1 MYEAPLVEIAQFA
14 ALSDAE
20 LEAQARGWAQAEASA
35 SARKHAA
42 MAEIF
47 IRATDTPST
56 DERRWWFVDPEA
68 AVGAQ
73 LGAAQGITAWAAL
86 HQAQRGV
93 ALRDRLPRVNEV
105 FAAGLV
111 SEMIVRNICWSTAL
125 MLDPDKLAAI
135 DAELAAQITSW
146 GRLTLKQID
155 NTIDDLIL
163 KHDPGS
169 FRRGRASR
177 RDRYFDIGSPTDAP
191 GVLSVNGR
199 LQAHLGNAYDARI
212 TELIEG
218 VCPDD
223 PRTLHELRHDALGA
237 ILDHTTLACECEDPD
252 CARGREP
259 SPRGHLVVHVIAR
272 EDTVTA
278 AQHAAP
284 AAPARTDDEPV
295 VEPADDSGGDTAP
308 DTPATADSAETECDT
323 APGSEP
329 ADTDTTTATD
339 APAALDSADSTAPAT
354 EDPDTECDTAP
365 LTVAEFTEA
374 ANSTPA
380 AYRAPDEDPLDR
392 VPPAVLFGGAVLPA
406 YALAE
411 IINNATIRPLIH
423 PGDTPPENR
432 YTPSR
437 ALADYVR
444 CRDLT
449 CRFPGCDKPADRCDI
464 DHTVPYPAG
473 PTHASNLKCLC
484 RFHHLLKTF
493 WTGPR
498 GWADRQHPDGTVV
511 WTSPSGREYTTVPTS
526 SRRLSITELAKPTG
540 ALNLPTTPVPTADP
554 DLRAVNMPKRRRTR
568 AQNTAH
574 AIAAERKL
582 NDDLV
587 AEHNKPPPF

>member
-1 MYEAPLVEIAQFA
+1 MFDGSLAEIAELA

-20 LEAQARGWAQAEASA
+20 LETHARAWAQVEAA
-35 SARKHAA
+35 ACARKHAVIT
-42 MAEIF
+42 ELF
-47 IRATDTPST
+47 IRRTHTDNA

-93 ALRDRLPRVNEV
+93 ALRDRLPKVNDI
-105 FAAGLV
+105 FAAGLI
-111 SEMIVRNICWSTAL
+111 SEQLVRTICWSTML

-135 DAELAAQITSW
+135 DAELAAQITGW
-146 GRLTLKQID
+146 GRLTQKQID

-163 KHDPGS
+163 KHDPGA
-169 FRRGRASR
+169 FRRSRASR
-177 RDRYFDIGSPTDAP
+177 RSRYFDIGSPGDAP

-199 LQAHLGNAYDARI
+199 LQAHLGTAIDARI
-212 TELIEG
+212 NELVEG
-218 VCPDD
+218 VCPQD
-223 PRTLHELRHDALGA
+223 PRTLDQRRHDAIGA
-237 ILDHTTLACECEDPD
+237 ILDNTTLACQCDDPD
-252 CARGREP
+252 CARGRQQ
-259 SPRGHLVVHVIAR
+259 SPRGHLMVHIIATQ
-272 EDTVTA
+272 DTVTA
-278 AQHAAP
+278 AQEAA
-284 AAPARTDDEPV
+284 AAAAEP
-295 VEPADDSGGDTAP
+295 TATTTE
-308 DTPATADSAETECDT
+308 DAETDR
-323 APGSEP
+323 P
-329 ADTDTTTATD
+329 AE
-339 APAALDSADSTAPAT
+339 SV
-354 EDPDTECDTAP
+354 
-365 LTVAEFTEA
+365 TVAEFTETG
-374 ANSTPA
+374 SDTPSA
-380 AYRAPDEDPLDR
+380 FIAPAGDALDHL
-392 VPPAVLFGGAVLPA
+392 PPAVLFGGGVLPA

-411 IINNATIRPLIH
+411 LINAATIRPVTH
-423 PGDTPPENR
+423 PGDAPPEDR

-444 CRDLT
+444 CRDLI

-498 GWADRQHPDGTVV
+498 GWSDRQHPDGTIV
-511 WTSPSGREYTTVPTS
+511 WTSPSGREYTTVPES
-526 SRRLSITELAKPTG
+526 HRRLSITELAQPTG
-540 ALNLPTTPVPTADP
+540 QLDLPATPIPTADP
-554 DLRAVNMPKRRRTR
+554 DLRGVKMPKRRRTR
-568 AQNTAH
+568 AQNTAR

>member
-1 MYEAPLVEIAQFA
+1 MYEGSLVEIAQFA
-14 ALSDAE
+14 ALSDAA
-20 LEAQARGWAQAEASA
+20 LEGQARGWAQAEASA

-42 MAEIF
+42 MAELF
-47 IRATDTPST
+47 IRATTTPT
-56 DERRWWFVDPEA
+56 AEDRRGWFVDPEA

-93 ALRDRLPRVNEV
+93 ALRDRLPKVNEV

-111 SEMIVRNICWSTAL
+111 SEMLVRNICWSTAL
-125 MLDPDKLAAI
+125 FLDPNKLAAI

-146 GRLTLKQID
+146 GKLTLKQID

-177 RDRYFDIGSPTDAP
+177 RGRYFDIGSPTDAP

-199 LQAHLGNAYDARI
+199 LQADLGNAYDARI
-212 TELIEG
+212 AELIEG
-218 VCPDD
+218 VCPED
-223 PRTLHELRHDALGA
+223 PRTLNELRHDALGA
-237 ILDHTTLACECEDPD
+237 ILDHTTLACECADPE
-252 CARGREP
+252 CARGRET
-259 SPRGHLVVHVIAR
+259 SPRGHLVLHVIAR

-278 AQHAAP
+278 AQHAAAQTSAP
-284 AAPARTDDEPV
+284 PTYGEPTPDGEPDTDNTGNTATDNTAADTETVGTENDPGIAPA
-295 VEPADDSGGDTAP
+295 
-308 DTPATADSAETECDT
+308 
-323 APGSEP
+323 
-329 ADTDTTTATD
+329 ADTDT
-339 APAALDSADSTAPAT
+339 AT
-354 EDPDTECDTAP
+354 ETAESAGTFCDAGS
-365 LTVAEFTEA
+365 LTVAEFTET
-374 ANSTPA
+374 SSGTPSA
-380 AYRAPDEDPLDR
+380 FLAPHEEPLDR
-392 VPPAVLFGGAVLPA
+392 VPPAVLFGGGVLPA

-423 PGDTPPENR
+423 PGDTAPEDR
-432 YTPSR
+432 YIPSR

-449 CRFPGCDKPADRCDI
+449 CRFPGCDKPADRCDL

-498 GWADRQHPDGTVV
+498 GWTDRQHPDGTIV
-511 WTSPSGREYTTVPTS
+511 WTSPSGRQYTTVPGS
-526 SRRLSITELAKPTG
+526 HRRLSITELAAPTG
-540 ALNLPTTPVPTADP
+540 ALDLPATPIPTADP
-554 DLRAVNMPKRRRTR
+554 DLRGVKMPKRRRTR
-568 AQNTAH
+568 AQNTART
-574 AIAAERKL
+574 IAAERKL